1 MPIHAPGRG
10 YVAAGLAKPDRAS
23 LVAQDRS
30 FSRHYRNVETKTK
43 ANAAGSTQA
52 VEPPLHRPYAAA
64 AAPRDLAFVAAG
76 LAKPDRASL
85 VAQDRSFSRHYRNDE
100 TKTKANAAGST

>member
-1 MPIHAPGRG
+1 MEAGSADSKRG

-43 ANAAGSTQA
+43 AHDAGST
-52 VEPPLHRPYAAA
+52 
-64 AAPRDLAFVAAG
+64 
-76 LAKPDRASL
+76 
-85 VAQDRSFSRHYRNDE
+85 
-100 TKTKANAAGST
+100 